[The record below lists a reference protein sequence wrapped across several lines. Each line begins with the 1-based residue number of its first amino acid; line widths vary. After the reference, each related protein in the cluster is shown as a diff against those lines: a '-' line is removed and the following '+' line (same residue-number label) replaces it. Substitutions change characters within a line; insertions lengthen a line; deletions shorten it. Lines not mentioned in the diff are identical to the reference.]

1 MLSVKYLKAGMEVPW
16 QYPEGL
22 IANGRPATCCGAT
35 MGIRQPVT
43 AAVMHQR

>member
-35 MGIRQPVT
+35 MARIR
-43 AAVMHQR
+43 RLDGN